1 MVNFSRV
8 LLVVFFVFLIIPAI
22 QVASAHSPLNSESEA
37 IGKYEVQIATDPEI
51 PAANQPF
58 KLQFRVLNYE
68 ASTFLNSFNTAQTE
82 VDHFRMGA
90 RIYYNGELVDTIL
103 PQLHQGGEWST
114 NYVFHESGNHV
125 VEVDLY
131 DAGTNGETITYT
143 FNVTALNIFGPLFVY
158 VISAG
163 GFGCFVLLIWILIT
177 KKRTKSKP

>member
-1 MVNFSRV
+1 MRKSGFLLLLLFLGV
-8 LLVVFFVFLIIPAI
+8 LTIPAI
-22 QVASAHSPLNSESEA
+22 QGASAHSPLNSESEA

-68 ASTFLNSFNTAQTE
+68 ASTYLNSFNTAETE

-90 RIYYNGELVDTIL
+90 RIFYNDQLVDTIP
-103 PQLHQGGEWST
+103 PQSHNGGEWIT

-131 DAGTNGETITYT
+131 DAGNNGETITYT

-158 VISAG
+158 IISAG
-163 GFGCFVLLIWILIT
+163 GLGCFVLIIWIWIS
-177 KKRTKSKP
+177 KKRMKSKP